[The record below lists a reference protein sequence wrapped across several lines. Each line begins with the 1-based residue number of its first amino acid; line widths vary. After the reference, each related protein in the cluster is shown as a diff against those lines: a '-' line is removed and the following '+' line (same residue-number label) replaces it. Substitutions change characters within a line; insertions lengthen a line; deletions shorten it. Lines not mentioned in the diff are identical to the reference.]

1 MVEPGRCWTDCKNNI
16 DISSDSASSPGFI
29 DIAAITEGDH
39 LTQRAFESQ
48 GEAPDLHEHELVD
61 EEPQVNVPCLL
72 NFKN

>member
-1 MVEPGRCWTDCKNNI
+1 MEPGRCWTVCKNNI

-39 LTQRAFESQ
+39 LTQGAFESQ

-61 EEPQVNVPCLL
+61 EEPRVNVSCLL

>member
-1 MVEPGRCWTDCKNNI
+1 MEPGRCWRVCKNNI

-39 LTQRAFESQ
+39 LTQGALESQ
-48 GEAPDLHEHELVD
+48 GEAPDMHEHELVD
-61 EEPQVNVPCLL
+61 EEPRVNVPCLL

>member
-1 MVEPGRCWTDCKNNI
+1 MEPGRCWRVCKNNI

-39 LTQRAFESQ
+39 LTQGALESQ
-48 GEAPDLHEHELVD
+48 GEAPDMHEHELVD
-61 EEPQVNVPCLL
+61 EEPQVNVSCLL

>member
-1 MVEPGRCWTDCKNNI
+1 MEPGRCQRVCKNNI

-39 LTQRAFESQ
+39 LTQGAFESQ
-48 GEAPDLHEHELVD
+48 GEPPDLHEHELVD